1 MGVTRLSARL
11 DRLESG
17 GGGAHY
23 VPPPEAFVFYAGPR
37 DPVAIMRALGLDPM
51 ERLMVQVLAEG
62 CGPNDPPRLADEVK
76 LGGRAGMTNA
86 QRKFAEDAGR
96 GYPSGRAWGFYWASG
111 GKGWTLDQ
119 GETPFDE
126 HGERQWFREFDCG
139 ESVG

>member
-1 MGVTRLSARL
+1 MTRLSARV
-11 DRLESG
+11 DRLEG
-17 GGGAHY
+17 GGKDAACT
-23 VPPPEAFVFYAGPR
+23 PAPEAFVIYAGPR
-37 DPVAIMRALGLDPM
+37 DPATIVRSLGLDEM

-86 QRKFAEDAGR
+86 QRTFVEDAGR

-111 GKGWTLDQ
+111 GKGWILDQ

-126 HGERQWFREFDCG
+126 HGERQWFRELDCG
-139 ESVG
+139 GPV